1 MGKIQVSKGLILSIA
16 SQDNKKFVKNIN
28 TNVNELLTLSIDALS
43 KKVSYINI
51 KNVVLQP
58 ANEILNNS
66 FLNNSNCIYLL
77 GIDNPQL
84 EINSTKQLNLWR
96 NFKERLKFAWQ
107 NRKSTKRKR
116 KRLFQRKKYVEQD
129 SKPRD
134 IKIDSNKYSVFDLA
148 EDLQN
153 SLVNFLSETTLIKK
167 RDSIIEIYGKD
178 DFGSTSVI
186 VLYLMSYSDGIFK
199 YFKPD
204 KRKNIEI
211 DINSRMNA
219 ITSKSKLVGVNFT
232 KMLKIYNMLYYNV
245 NGKIPNQILI
255 ESILCACP
263 ENLFEG
269 KDIYKVFLKISN
281 YFLVQSIRNVKSINN
296 LEKSIYDDVVCGY
309 DAADFM
315 KMLRNIEMNK

>member
-232 KMLKIYNMLYYNV
+232 KMLKIYN
-245 NGKIPNQILI
+245 
-255 ESILCACP
+255 
-263 ENLFEG
+263 
-269 KDIYKVFLKISN
+269 LKI
-281 YFLVQSIRNVKSINN
+281 Y
-296 LEKSIYDDVVCGY
+296 
-309 DAADFM
+309 
-315 KMLRNIEMNK
+315 